1 MSQNA
6 DETAQQANSDAT
18 TAGGRLVE
26 RKLFAGAR
34 VRRLRR
40 EQRLTQAAMAE
51 ALGISTSYL
60 NLIERDQRPI
70 SAQILL
76 QLVDVFDI
84 DPRGLAGD
92 EEARAQAQLHEVFS
106 DPMFRDAPL
115 SKAELRDIAAA
126 SPAAADAVARLYQEM
141 LQSRAANAMLVEQLA
156 GGDAPEMP
164 VANLAL
170 DEVRDFIA
178 AQNNYFPAL
187 DEEAEAMH
195 ARVMAAHDEPYLA
208 LRARLEDEHHV
219 KTRIAPVEVLANTL
233 RRYDRHRQTIFL
245 SELLDQPGR
254 SFQLAYQLGFFE
266 QMPIIEDIIVTSGL
280 VSDEA
285 RKVARISLANY
296 FAAAVLMPY
305 DAFLKTAEV
314 NQYDITLLGRR
325 FGTSFEQVCHRL
337 TTLQRPGARGIPF
350 FLIRVDNAGNVSKRF
365 SAGGFHFARFGGT
378 CPRWHVHDAFRI
390 PGQIATQTVQ
400 MEDGTR
406 YFSIARTVS
415 RDNSGFGV
423 PDNQFAIAMGC
434 EIKHAEKLIYAR
446 GENLN
451 NDAADTP
458 IGVNCRLCERR
469 DCNQRATP
477 SVNRALRVDEHVR
490 GISPFDF

>member
-1 MSQNA
+1 MA
-6 DETAQQANSDAT
+6 DT
-18 TAGGRLVE
+18 GRLVE
-26 RKLFAGAR
+26 RKLFAGPR

-92 EEARAQAQLHEVFS
+92 EEARAQTQLHEVFS
-106 DPMFRDAPL
+106 DPMFRDTPL
-115 SKAELRDIAAA
+115 SKAELKDLAAA

-141 LQSRAANAMLVEQLA
+141 LQSRASNALLVEQLEGSDASETQGA
-156 GGDAPEMP
+156 GM
-164 VANLAL
+164 AL
-170 DEVRDFIA
+170 DEVRDFIV
-178 AQNNYFPAL
+178 AQNNYFPIL
-187 DEEAEAMH
+187 DEEAETLHEA
-195 ARVMAAHDEPYLA
+195 VMADYDEPYLA
-208 LRARLEDEHHV
+208 LRARLEERHNV
-219 KTRIAPVEVLANTL
+219 KTRIAPVEVMDNTL

-254 SFQLAYQLGFFE
+254 SFQLAYQLAYFE
-266 QMPIIEDIIVTSGL
+266 QIPNIENILVNSGMESEE
-280 VSDEA
+280 V
-285 RKVARISLANY
+285 RTVARISLANY
-296 FAAAVLMPY
+296 FAAAALMPY
-305 DAFLKTAEV
+305 EAFLKTATA
-314 NQYDITLLGRR
+314 NQYDITLLARR

-350 FLIRVDNAGNVSKRF
+350 FLIRVDNAGNISKRF

-390 PGQIATQTVQ
+390 PGQINTQTVQ

-406 YFSIARTVS
+406 YLSIARTVS

-434 EIKHAEKLIYAR
+434 EIKHADKLIYAR
-446 GENLN
+446 GTNPDN
-451 NDAADTP
+451 PTGDTP

-477 SVNRALRVDEHVR
+477 SINRELRLDEHVR
-490 GISPFDF
+490 GLSPFDF